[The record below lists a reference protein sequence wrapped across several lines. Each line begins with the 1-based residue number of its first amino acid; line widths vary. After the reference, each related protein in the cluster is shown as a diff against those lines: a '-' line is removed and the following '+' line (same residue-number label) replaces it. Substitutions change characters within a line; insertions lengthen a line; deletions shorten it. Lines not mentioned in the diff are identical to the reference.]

1 MANREDI
8 AAKILNSLMNPDDLA
23 PTRWSLISR
32 LKNWDDQAS
41 WREFFDTYWKLIYS
55 VATKAGLSDAEAQ
68 DVVQETILTVAKKIN
83 DFKTDAA
90 RGSFK
95 GWLLNT
101 TRWRIADQ
109 FGKRLPPGEPHGQ
122 RSDETDRTAT
132 AERVSDPAGL
142 VLESVW
148 NDEWE
153 ENLRAAALEKVKG
166 KVAPEEFQ
174 IFDLCVL
181 RSCPVKQVAVK
192 LGLKVWKVYFAQKKV
207 SGLLQRE
214 VKKLIAAA
222 K

>member
-1 MANREDI
+1 
-8 AAKILNSLMNPDDLA
+8 MNPDHLI

-55 VATKAGLSDAEAQ
+55 VAIKAGLTDAEAQ

-83 DFKTDAA
+83 DFKTEAA
-90 RGSFK
+90 HGSFK

-109 FGKRLPPGEPHGQ
+109 FGKRLPAGEPLGQ
-122 RSDETDRTAT
+122 HSDETARTAT
-132 AERVSDPAGL
+132 AERVPDPAGF

-148 NDEWE
+148 DEEWA

-166 KVAPEEFQ
+166 KIAPEEFQ

-181 RSCPVKQVAVK
+181 RACPVKQVATK

-207 SGLLQRE
+207 SRLLRRE
-214 VKKLIAAA
+214 MKRLAEAG
-222 K
+222 